1 MFKKIHSLTFKD
13 GRFYIHVEKRI
24 FGILVLKEKIASFA
38 DIDLAVS
45 YMKSL

>member
-13 GRFYIHVEKRI
+13 GRFYIHKEIRFFK
-24 FGILVLKEKIASFA
+24 ILISKSKIASFL
-38 DIDLAVS
+38 DIELAVS